1 MANPRGQQR
10 DKPFRD
16 ALRLTIAEAEDNPR
30 KLRKLAEAL
39 FDKAADG
46 DIPAIKEIADRLD
59 GKPAQAIIGG
69 DEDDPAI
76 QIESRDVSRALINAI
91 PPEDLPKVRRVLEA
105 WAAAQDKDEPK

>member
-16 ALRLTIAEAEDNPR
+16 ALRLAVADAEDNPR

-39 FDKAADG
+39 YDKAETG
-46 DIPAIKEIADRLD
+46 DVQAIKEIADRLD

-76 QIESRDVSRALINAI
+76 KIEDRDLARAIVDALRTGVN
-91 PPEDLPKVRRVLEA
+91 
-105 WAAAQDKDEPK
+105 KDEPK